1 MSELE
6 ELRATPVPRPTA
18 LCRRLARRVDST
30 WGFIAYG
37 LVWFCCTCGFA
48 TLGLL
53 VGVTITGGEQGPVAR
68 AVVMVLWVGGFVGG
82 WVPFVVWVRR
92 RRAGAARLF
101 REGSF
106 VDAHVQSVQHVWVRG
121 VAITR
126 AVLHAADEGGA
137 HRIGLS
143 VGGHPEAPRV
153 GMAMPVLLVR
163 GYGYCAVFP
172 ADGRLVTSSRTD
184 A

>member
-1 MSELE
+1 MSELD

-37 LVWFCCTCGFA
+37 LVWFCCTCAFA

-53 VGVTITGGEQGPVAR
+53 IGVTLTGGEQGPIGS
-68 AVVMVLWVGGFVGG
+68 AVVIVLWVGGFVGG
-82 WVPFVVWVRR
+82 WVPFVLWVRR
-92 RRAGAARLF
+92 RRTGAARLF
-101 REGSF
+101 REGTF
-106 VDAHVQSVQHVWVRG
+106 VDAQVQSVQHLWVRG

-126 AVLHAADEGGA
+126 AVLHAADEGGP

-143 VGGHPEAPRV
+143 VGGHPEVPRV
-153 GMAMPVLLVR
+153 GTAMPVLLVR
-163 GYGYCAVFP
+163 GYGYCAAFP
-172 ADGRLVTSSRTD
+172 SGGRFVTSSRAD

>member
-30 WGFIAYG
+30 WAFIAYG

-68 AVVMVLWVGGFVGG
+68 AVVIVLWVGGFVGG
-82 WVPFVVWVRR
+82 WVPFVLWVRR

-153 GMAMPVLLVR
+153 GMAMPALLVR